1 MPLTIKTYV
10 DIAVAL
16 AVVALLL
23 FAGWEYDQRKLD
35 ADKLTAAQGQVTQ
48 LQAGLTQL
56 QAGIEASNAA
66 IAGVAASQAAVTGH
80 ASTVRQRVVT
90 MGKNDATI
98 QKWLDTRLPADGCM
112 LDDTCTDGVAASATI
127 GSPAAAVRSAG
138 NGAK

>member
-1 MPLTIKTYV
+1 MLKTYI
-10 DIAVAL
+10 DIAIAA
-16 AVVALLL
+16 AVVALLV

-35 ADKLTAAQGQVTQ
+35 ADKLATAQGQVTQ

-56 QAGIEASNAA
+56 QAGIDASNAA
-66 IAGVAASQAAVTGH
+66 IAGVAASQAAATVH

-98 QKWLDTRLPADGCM
+98 QKWLDTRLPAGGCM
-112 LDDTCTDGVAASATI
+112 LDDTCTGGIAPGATI